1 MTKTNKYLL
10 PALAVVMIL
19 SLVAVIVLML
29 RPLYENPFVA
39 RADVM
44 YIYNLTIDGEETQY
58 HSLDWVSPGSVV
70 IPFIKGKQIEGADP
84 NGNLGV
90 YRWRLEPK
98 SSTEYLLLESV
109 AGGITIVKRSDE

>member
-1 MTKTNKYLL
+1 MTKTNKYLA
-10 PALAVVMIL
+10 ALAVVLIL

-39 RADVM
+39 RTDVM
-44 YIYNLTIDGEETQY
+44 YIYNLTIDGEETKY
-58 HSLDWVSPGSVV
+58 HSLDWVSPGSAV

-84 NGNLGV
+84 NGKLGV
-90 YRWRLEPK
+90 YRWSLEPK

-109 AGGITIVKRSDE
+109 YGGITIVKRSDE